1 MKSCSFPRDIMETPA
16 HCDAIQHSS
25 TASTVHAIVL
35 LEAVL
40 LWRIELRYREKFF
53 NIFRCSAVLETN
65 FFVV

>member
-1 MKSCSFPRDIMETPA
+1 METPA
-16 HCDAIQHSS
+16 HCDAIQHAS